1 MYFLQYLSRI
11 ALRACEAFVRLRKLK
26 FILADN
32 FKADVGFNFAS
43 ALGMMGEILQIQE
56 EKKK

>member
-43 ALGMMGEILQIQE
+43 ALCMMGEILQI
-56 EKKK
+56 